1 MRKPTWFGL
10 PLLNQPTSFI
20 AQRLYKTAHYVLGLG
35 PPRQQGDGA
44 EQHTNEDDFLH
55 VLIVCCARYRNAV
68 ANPERPDGPMKALV
82 GIFLL
87 FLSGAVAPAQDYQ
100 CNHEQSQLEIQKL
113 TDAGAIVSIDRFP
126 PYVTVVVEERRW
138 SRSNFDAKKA
148 IAQHVD
154 CATAGPDNNMLRTVI
169 FRSNGDSRKLGTY
182 SRNELKIP

>member
-1 MRKPTWFGL
+1 MPSRTRK
-10 PLLNQPTSFI
+10 
-20 AQRLYKTAHYVLGLG
+20 
-35 PPRQQGDGA
+35 
-44 EQHTNEDDFLH
+44 
-55 VLIVCCARYRNAV
+55 
-68 ANPERPDGPMKALV
+68 GPMKALL

-100 CNHEQSQLEIQKL
+100 CNQEQSQLEIQKL

-138 SRSNFDAKKA
+138 SRTNFDAKKA

-169 FRSNGDSRKLGTY
+169 FRSNGDNRELGAYSRK
-182 SRNELKIP
+182 ELKIP